1 MFGRMQQGQM
11 GGMPPGGRQA
21 GPPAAMG
28 GMAGMMGPRMPNA
41 SQRPPMGQM
50 GQGGQ
55 MGQTGGM
62 GGMDPRQMLA
72 MMMSR
77 QGGGGMR

>member
-1 MFGRMQQGQM
+1 MFGQMPMGQM
-11 GGMPPGGRQA
+11 GGMPPGGGQA
-21 GPPAAMG
+21 QPPAAMG

-41 SQRPPMGQM
+41 SQQPPMGQM

-55 MGQTGGM
+55 GGQM